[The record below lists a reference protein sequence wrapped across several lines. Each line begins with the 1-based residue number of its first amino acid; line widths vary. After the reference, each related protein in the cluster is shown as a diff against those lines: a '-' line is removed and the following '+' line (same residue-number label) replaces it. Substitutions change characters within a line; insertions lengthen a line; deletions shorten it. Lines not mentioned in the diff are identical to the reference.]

1 MVVSARFLNLIIV
14 FLVTSCSFLND
25 PSVQVTIDSDP
36 AGAKIY
42 VDDVYYGTTAKAINV
57 VPTKKNRHLR
67 IEKDGYKA
75 VDIEMES
82 KFSMRRG
89 REGYSNCKMDLLGSF
104 FILPIFGLKSVN
116 CRSFTKELYSV
127 ELSAVVVNKPQQDNI
142 PQQDYTPF
150 STRSYYFPPQTQ
162 EENKNTISIPDVS
175 QSNQSQ
181 QSPIFNNQS
190 EFINNGNEAGLN
202 QNFNHKSKI
211 DYYNWQ

>member
-1 MVVSARFLNLIIV
+1 MVFLIRFLNLI
-14 FLVTSCSFLND
+14 LVLFFTSCSFLNN
-25 PSVQVTIDSDP
+25 PAVQVTIDSDP

-42 VDDVYYGTTAKAINV
+42 VDDVYYGTTTKAINV

-104 FILPIFGLKSVN
+104 LILPIFGLKSIH

-127 ELSAVVVNKPQQDNI
+127 ELSAIVVNRPSQDSVV
-142 PQQDYTPF
+142 PQDYTPF

-162 EENKNTISIPDVS
+162 EENKNTISTPDIS
-175 QSNQSQ
+175 QINQAQ
-181 QSPIFNNQS
+181 QPPIFNNQS

-202 QNFNHKSKI
+202 RNFNHKSKI